1 MLQLGSEMTCL
12 QQNQNNKKE
21 KKPRH
26 TTYII
31 YYNETSR
38 YKILCYLKFP
48 FPGDEQEQDVVL
60 GMLSEGFSEFPTI
73 GAVLELSVAEK
84 DLQVK
89 LAARQAYLKQS
100 EYMF

>member
-1 MLQLGSEMTCL
+1 MPKKTKHIDLRT
-12 QQNQNNKKE
+12 KE
-21 KKPRH
+21 K
-26 TTYII
+26 II
-31 YYNETSR
+31 RDLIILASIE
-38 YKILCYLKFP
+38 ILCYLKCP
-48 FPGDEQEQDVVL
+48 FPGDEQEHDVVL

-73 GAVLELSVAEK
+73 GAVLELSVAGK